1 MKRKTLKGVIEI
13 SQVEFKDNR
22 GSFIENFN
30 SKKFKA
36 LVRRDINFVQ
46 DNLSTSKKVFLE
58 DYISN
63 TNFLRQS

>member
-36 LVRRDINFVQ
+36 LVRKDINFVQ

>member
-13 SQVEFKDNR
+13 SQVESKDNR

-36 LVRRDINFVQ
+36 LVRKDINFVQ
-46 DNLSTSKKVFLE
+46 DNLSTSKKGV
-58 DYISN
+58 
-63 TNFLRQS
+63 